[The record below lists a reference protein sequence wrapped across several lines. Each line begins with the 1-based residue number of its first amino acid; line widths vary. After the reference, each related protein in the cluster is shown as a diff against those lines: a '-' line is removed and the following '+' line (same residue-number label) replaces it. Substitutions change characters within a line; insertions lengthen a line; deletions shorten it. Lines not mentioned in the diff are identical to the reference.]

1 MNHILE
7 VFLFILLFCIDF
19 YLFLILANF
28 YGIVEEMISKS
39 ELKMND
45 KINEVK
51 LEIIKLQKDNNKYK

>member
-7 VFLFILLFCIDF
+7 VFLFILLFFIDF

-28 YGIVEEMISKS
+28 YGVVEEMISKS

-45 KINEVK
+45 KIDEVK
-51 LEIIKLQKDNNKYK
+51 LEIIELQKNNNK

>member
-7 VFLFILLFCIDF
+7 VFLFILLFCIDV

-28 YGIVEEMISKS
+28 YGILEEMISKS

-45 KINEVK
+45 KIDEVK
-51 LEIIKLQKDNNKYK
+51 LEIIKLQKNNNK

>member
-7 VFLFILLFCIDF
+7 VFLFILLFFIDF

-45 KINEVK
+45 KIDEVK
-51 LEIIKLQKDNNKYK
+51 LEIIELQKNNNK

>member
-7 VFLFILLFCIDF
+7 VFLFILLFCIDV

-28 YGIVEEMISKS
+28 YGILEEMISKS

-51 LEIIKLQKDNNKYK
+51 FELIKLQKNDDE

>member
-7 VFLFILLFCIDF
+7 VFLFILLFCIDV

-28 YGIVEEMISKS
+28 YGILEEMISKS

-45 KINEVK
+45 KIDEVK
-51 LEIIKLQKDNNKYK
+51 LEIIKLQKNNK

>member
-7 VFLFILLFCIDF
+7 VFLFILLFCIDI

-28 YGIVEEMISKS
+28 YGILEEMISKS

-45 KINEVK
+45 KIDEVK
-51 LEIIKLQKDNNKYK
+51 LEIIKLQKNDNE